1 MSAEVNKELHFQK
14 PDSGAD
20 LGNEK
25 GGGGGGSSAACVVAT
40 PIFPLINCTPYVTR
54 FGKTS
59 NNAIEHVFMY
69 KLIKI
74 NIPINMYTEVI
85 FTTPISLQW
94 KGA

>member
-1 MSAEVNKELHFQK
+1 MCGLVWQS
-14 PDSGAD
+14 P
-20 LGNEK
+20 
-25 GGGGGGSSAACVVAT
+25 
-40 PIFPLINCTPYVTR
+40 FPKRLQYVTR
-54 FGKTS
+54 FGITS

>member
-1 MSAEVNKELHFQK
+1 MIQDVK
-14 PDSGAD
+14 
-20 LGNEK
+20 LGTHRIGTYMYAISKCAFLLGFRLEN
-25 GGGGGGSSAACVVAT
+25 
-40 PIFPLINCTPYVTR
+40 VTR
-54 FGKTS
+54 FGITS

-74 NIPINMYTEVI
+74 NIPINMYIEVI